1 MNEVNFLNSSEGNNA
16 LPLYCV
22 CCLDYGSFPIILLHS
37 LPTKVQRL
45 IINRLTRSNL
55 PQFILTTHK
64 GGQWSLVQLHY
75 ISNNED
81 NNDDNSKAFPSSVS
95 SQNESHLD
103 NSSDRSSLL
112 KDFGSKLRSH
122 VCTNYISSI
131 EFNVDPY
138 TTAYFSD
145 SYVKFMLKAKVPD
158 RNWHCP
164 FCKADYSL
172 ISGDQVN
179 VLERHLRLHTE
190 IRCCMDC
197 VTILP
202 NSTYSLDCESAYI
215 HDCNKLVSSQAK
227 NDYQQPRS
235 AYDSNDLPQNIM
247 DLPEPSS
254 KLSSVSNL
262 DFIYINEC
270 NDQID
275 RSDELSALQSDNNK
289 IQLQKCDVPSNC
301 TSKTSSFAYVSA
313 GHWRRIC
320 TKCKV
325 GFKTS
330 AQYQQH
336 LKNVHRGKKFFC
348 QDCGTFFS
356 TKGNLTTHFNQVHNQ
371 NASAPCSVC
380 GKYFSNRFN
389 LDRHMRSVHADY
401 EISSN
406 SLSLK
411 MNTVPV
417 SDVSLI
423 KNESNEDTHQ
433 SNTTVVPSFKEPTRG
448 YFLYLSD
455 SDCHQSPNINAST
468 SVIDSTK
475 NKQSVLELTSATVG
489 SRSISLVADV
499 SLTPCLP
506 SNPDAQLGIG
516 GKTWK
521 ENIDIVQS
529 PKSIEFNNV
538 DSC

>member
-55 PQFILTTHK
+55 PQ
-64 GGQWSLVQLHY
+64 
-75 ISNNED
+75 
-81 NNDDNSKAFPSSVS
+81 
-95 SQNESHLD
+95 
-103 NSSDRSSLL
+103 
-112 KDFGSKLRSH
+112 LRSH

-215 HDCNKLVSSQAK
+215 HDCNKL
-227 NDYQQPRS
+227 
-235 AYDSNDLPQNIM
+235 
-247 DLPEPSS
+247 
-254 KLSSVSNL
+254 
-262 DFIYINEC
+262 
-270 NDQID
+270 
-275 RSDELSALQSDNNK
+275 
-289 IQLQKCDVPSNC
+289 
-301 TSKTSSFAYVSA
+301 
-313 GHWRRIC
+313 
-320 TKCKV
+320 KCKV

-348 QDCGTFFS
+348 QDCVSIQLLNLFKELRFFA
-356 TKGNLTTHFNQVHNQ
+356 TQK
-371 NASAPCSVC
+371 
-380 GKYFSNRFN
+380 FN